1 MSSEEREVP
10 FVFEMPLDR
19 LLSDEEILPLTLN
32 GIHVRSMKCPL
43 CGNEGW
49 VTDYREYCTLGCY
62 AKAKKMDPRSL
73 ELVRQAVL
81 LDGAALTGDEVEYG
95 GKKLKVLAT
104 DCTEERIRR
113 KYELKF
119 NYVLKCQGTVF
130 HLKNLETPLRKV
142 TNEPLNSHN
151 ELSKDQE

>member
-19 LLSDEEILPLTLN
+19 LLSDGEILPLTLN

-43 CGNEGW
+43 CGKEGW
-49 VTDYREYCTLGCY
+49 VTDYREYCKLSCY

-73 ELVRQAVL
+73 DLVRQAVL

-130 HLKNLETPLRKV
+130 HLKNLETPLIKIKEEPI
-142 TNEPLNSHN
+142 NEINRP
-151 ELSKDQE
+151 KDDKY